1 MQLMRNCAPIRP
13 WHSVVMALALLHGML
28 GCNQSSEGQSR
39 PSSSSTSAPAAG
51 AALRVAVPI
60 APIAF
65 FVERIGGPHVSVLTL
80 IPVGQSMHTYDP
92 TARQI
97 AELGHCS
104 VYCSL
109 GLPFE
114 RKVVEVVRGGGSG
127 TVVDLRNGL
136 TLRDMEVE
144 DPSQAAHEGHAHEA
158 GEKDPHIWL
167 SPAHMKIA
175 ARTMCDALAQAAPQ
189 HAGAFRDRLRG
200 LLAELDSVDAEI
212 RGLLEPL
219 RGRSVFVYHP
229 SYGYFC
235 DDYGLRQV
243 PVEIAGRE
251 PTARELTEL
260 IGKARS
266 QAVRVIFVQPQFSR
280 KCAEALSQQVGAA
293 VISLDPLSR
302 DYLKNLLEMARQVRD
317 GLAR

>member
-1 MQLMRNCAPIRP
+1 M
-13 WHSVVMALALLHGML
+13 
-28 GCNQSSEGQSR
+28 
-39 PSSSSTSAPAAG
+39 
-51 AALRVAVPI
+51 RVAVPI

-97 AELGHCS
+97 ADLGHCG

-114 RKVVEVVRGGGSG
+114 RKVVDVVRGGGSG
-127 TVVDLRNGL
+127 MVVDLRNGL
-136 TLRDMEVE
+136 SLREMESE
-144 DPSQAAHEGHAHEA
+144 DPSEDAHDGHAHEA

-167 SPAHMKIA
+167 SPALMKIA
-175 ARTMCDALAQAAPQ
+175 ARTICEALAQTAPQ
-189 HAGAFRDRLRG
+189 HAGAFREQLRG
-200 LLAELDSVDAEI
+200 LLADLDSLDADI

-235 DDYGLRQV
+235 DAYGLRQV

-260 IGKARS
+260 IRKARS

-280 KCAEALSQQVGAA
+280 KCAEALSQQVGAV

-302 DYLKNLLEMARQVRD
+302 DYLRNLRDMAGQVRD